1 MADAKEIIISI
12 QVKGAKAG
20 SELDKTTKS
29 TDKLARA
36 TKILSNLQ
44 KQEAIDL
51 AKVNQQIKIQKE
63 VNDAAARSSLGLA
76 SASTQSAMAAKA
88 MRTNSGLNNAII
100 AESARLA
107 SDASYGFTAIANNLG
122 QLVSLFSASAN
133 AAGGLRSAIA
143 ALFTAQSI
151 FLISIQLLITY
162 GNDIINFFK
171 GSQKAADDFKDSLED
186 LEETVQ
192 SQRREMLGYI
202 EVLKDTNIS
211 EEVRLNALK
220 ELEAA
225 SPGIVDSYDKQKTSL
240 EDLTKQV
247 EEYIRQQRLRGE
259 LDAILEANQE
269 LFAEREK
276 IRGIQAQLDDA
287 KTFEERKRIFEEN
300 ASFMEKIFFES
311 TEAYEAAGGKGYL
324 ARLAG
329 LDEDVDYAELF
340 RAQSQDTVNQF
351 DTAVKRI
358 IEIEKQLTAEPDDTD
373 GGRAAQAAVARFGE
387 FREARFVLDKD
398 IEKIEQDS
406 LARFLETEQAK
417 LVQEEI
423 NQKNTYRVRFKTF
436 VDTQK
441 FRQQEFEEA
450 QERRLKDFLNRKKD
464 SEKTKQELQ
473 EDLNA
478 RKNFDE
484 AILKSKQ
491 ELNSSIEDGERELDE
506 VLKAIE
512 ENYKDRRV
520 ILNKELAQEAL
531 ELAYK
536 LESIQ
541 AESFDK
547 QSRLPE
553 IFQSKS
559 EEANLRYLQ
568 SQVKL
573 QTDLVNIFKEGTVE
587 RMNAE
592 IALAELQGKLADAQ
606 RDREIRRFN
615 EIKEIYKQATG
626 VITGISNTRKNIEI
640 NNARAELEA
649 RIAAGEDE
657 VEAKKKYD
665 AQVEEANKKA
675 WKIEQGLKISRVIM
689 DTYQA
694 GILAYG
700 SQLIVGDPTSPIR
713 AQIAQA
719 LTLANGAA
727 QIAAI
732 LATKYDSKNLKGA
745 SGPSSGGRDVTV
757 EAPDFN
763 VVGASPESQLV
774 GSIAPIL
781 SKPIKAFVVESEIT
795 EAQNNVT
802 NYRETSST

>member
-29 TDKLARA
+29 TNKLARA

-340 RAQSQDTVNQF
+340 RAQSEDTVNQF

-417 LVQEEI
+417 LVQEEL

-657 VEAKKKYD
+657 IEAKKKYD

-732 LATKYDSKNLKGA
+732 LATKYDSKNLKGV

-781 SKPIKAFVVESEIT
+781 SKPMKAFVVESEIT
-795 EAQNNVT
+795 DAQNNVA

>member
-1 MADAKEIIISI
+1 MAENKEIIISI
-12 QVKGAKAG
+12 KVKEVGAKPLSKNVKGVTKDLRNLTDAERKQRVEN
-20 SELDKTTKS
+20 ELLKESNKRLSKS
-29 TDKLARA
+29 FKD
-36 TKILSNLQ
+36 
-44 KQEAIDL
+44 E
-51 AKVNQQIKIQKE
+51 
-63 VNDAAARSSLGLA
+63 
-76 SASTQSAMAAKA
+76 
-88 MRTNSGLNNAII
+88 
-100 AESARLA
+100 
-107 SDASYGFTAIANNLG
+107 
-122 QLVSLFSASAN
+122 
-133 AAGGLRSAIA
+133 AIA
-143 ALFTAQSI
+143 ALDASEAQEQLNKKLQEGRTSAGLAGAI
-151 FLISIQLLITY
+151 VTEFGRTISDLPFGLRGVGNNLSQLATLFGLFAANAKTSGISLRDAFKELGQQFLGPVGILTLVQILITLFQSERVNKFVKSLFGLSGALRELSDLTESY
-162 GNDIINFFK
+162 SQELGKLTGNFRLYIDILNDSNRTEEEKSIALKKLNKEYPDYNSNLIKERKNLDDINK
-171 GSQKAADDFKDSLED
+171 ENERYIKLLQERALSIAAQAK
-186 LEETVQ
+186 LEEIAKEFGFDILTNK
-192 SQRREMLGYI
+192 I
-202 EVLKDTNIS
+202 EQI
-211 EEVRLNALK
+211 RLEK
-220 ELEAA
+220 ELEKQQKNVEKFTKDFQENKTRTNQANLSDA
-225 SPGIVDSYDKQKTSL
+225 IRLLNLTKSQISTLKEETSEITKEYDKRKKIIT
-240 EDLTKQV
+240 EFVKLTD
-247 EEYIRQQRLRGE
+247 R
-259 LDAILEANQE
+259 
-269 LFAEREK
+269 
-276 IRGIQAQLDDA
+276 DDD
-287 KTFEERKRIFEEN
+287 
-300 ASFMEKIFFES
+300 
-311 TEAYEAAGGKGYL
+311 GGK
-324 ARLAG
+324 
-329 LDEDVDYAELF
+329 
-340 RAQSQDTVNQF
+340 T
-351 DTAVKRI
+351 
-358 IEIEKQLTAEPDDTD
+358 
-373 GGRAAQAAVARFGE
+373 QAAVARFGE
-387 FREARFVLDKD
+387 FMEARFVLDKD

-491 ELNSSIEDGERELDE
+491 ELNSSIKDGERELDE

-541 AESFDK
+541 AQSFDK

-559 EEANLRYLQ
+559 EEASLRYLQ
-568 SQVKL
+568 SQIEL

-657 VEAKKKYD
+657 IEAKKKYD

-732 LATKYDSKNLKGA
+732 LATKYDSKNLKGV

-774 GSIAPIL
+774 GSIGPIL
-781 SKPIKAFVVESEIT
+781 SKPMKAFVVESEIT
-795 EAQNNVT
+795 DAQNNVA